1 MAHAAT
7 VIIDMSGDVARGVA
21 GALEVEAA
29 AGLPRVAAV
38 VRRQEGDG
46 DRRGEGVGGG
56 GVTIGLT
63 ADDASSLRAALN
75 SFLRWADLAANV
87 SQGALVPPD
96 ARAKAPG
103 KEKEQSKGRRR
114 AARPAKGPAHR
125 AASRRGPRP
134 SASARPTSRSSPR
147 RGTKRK
153 R

>member
-1 MAHAAT
+1 MAHVAT
-7 VIIDMSGDVARGVA
+7 VTMDMSGDVARSVA

-38 VRRQEGDG
+38 VVRLGGDG
-46 DRRGEGVGGG
+46 CGRCGD

-75 SFLRWADLAANV
+75 SFLRWADLAASV
-87 SQGALVPPD
+87 SQGASAP
-96 ARAKAPG
+96 ARAPAKAREEAT
-103 KEKEQSKGRRR
+103 KQSKGR
-114 AARPAKGPAHR
+114 GR
-125 AASRRGPRP
+125 AASRTGSRQ
-134 SASARPTSRSSPR
+134 SASTRPRSRSSPR